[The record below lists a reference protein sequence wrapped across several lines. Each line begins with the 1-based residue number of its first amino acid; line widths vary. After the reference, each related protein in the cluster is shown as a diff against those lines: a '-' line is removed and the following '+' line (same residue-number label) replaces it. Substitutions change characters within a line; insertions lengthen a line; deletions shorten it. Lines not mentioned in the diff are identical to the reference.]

1 MSEATPNRPAFNLSA
16 ASKAFQGIVNLT
28 LIVMTVRDI
37 RRRSDDELKGKR
49 NWWLMAAFAP
59 PFGPIAYLLFGRQ
72 RPAGPAA
79 DEPVTAD
86 LPLDN

>member
-1 MSEATPNRPAFNLSA
+1 MNEATPNRPAFNLSA

-28 LIVMTVRDI
+28 LMVMTVRDI

-49 NWWLMAAFAP
+49 SWWLLAAFAP
-59 PFGPIAYLLFGRQ
+59 PFGPIAYLIFGRK
-72 RPAGPAA
+72 RSTGPAA
-79 DEPVTAD
+79 GEPVTAD

>member
-28 LIVMTVRDI
+28 LIILTVRDI
-37 RRRSDDELKGKR
+37 RQRSDDELKGKR
-49 NWWLMAAFAP
+49 SWWLLAAFAP
-59 PFGPIAYLLFGRQ
+59 PFGPIAYLIFGRK
-72 RPAGPAA
+72 RPAEPVES
-79 DEPVTAD
+79 EPVTAD